1 MSSRKEKYM
10 KVFAINS
17 STRPDSQSKTA
28 LLLDYLVQGMREAGA
43 EVDLVKLR
51 EKKDKVL
58 HRLFYLHDKDAGA
71 LHP

>member
-1 MSSRKEKYM
+1 M